1 MRRYGRW
8 RRGWRRT
15 LPVQGTKTTK
25 SRLPESQ
32 VPMIIMNR
40 IVERRFKLRKSERR

>member
-15 LPVQGTKTTK
+15 LREQGIKMVK
-25 SRLPESQ
+25 SRLAESQ
-32 VPMIIMNR
+32 VSMIIMDR
-40 IVERRFKLRKSERR
+40 IVERNFKLRKSERR